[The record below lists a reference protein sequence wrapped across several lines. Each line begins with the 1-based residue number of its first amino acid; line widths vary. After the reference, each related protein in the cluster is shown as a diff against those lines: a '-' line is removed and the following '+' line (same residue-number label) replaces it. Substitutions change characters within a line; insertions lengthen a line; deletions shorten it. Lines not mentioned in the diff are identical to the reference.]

1 MIVKSQVQR
10 EDLPTCQGYLVKR
23 EPTDISYVFPE
34 AGLTLLRVFQLSL
47 PLGSF
52 TSDFFSLS
60 LAPLS
65 CVCILKNSVRLTVS
79 FPPFQF
85 CCCSLCCTLA
95 CAQKQSVS
103 LLIILCSEPEI
114 HTSQWRS
121 PFLSLH
127 FFFLACFNCVPTTA
141 SLSTSCEWKPDSN
154 QHAVWQI
161 TWGFTAGDSSTEKL
175 SLSLSFPL
183 LPALFQQPTSSPILP
198 R

>member
-1 MIVKSQVQR
+1 MLNTQNHLVHLREKKNLDLYVLVLKSHVQR

-52 TSDFFSLS
+52 TSDFFCLS
-60 LAPLS
+60 LTPFS
-65 CVCILKNSVRLTVS
+65 RVCILNYSVRLTVS

-85 CCCSLCCTLA
+85 CCCSLCRTLA

-114 HTSQWRS
+114 HTS
-121 PFLSLH
+121 
-127 FFFLACFNCVPTTA
+127 
-141 SLSTSCEWKPDSN
+141 E
-154 QHAVWQI
+154 
-161 TWGFTAGDSSTEKL
+161 
-175 SLSLSFPL
+175 
-183 LPALFQQPTSSPILP
+183 
-198 R
+198 